1 MQSNLAQVLYTT
13 LGLSP
18 PQTKDDLAVWVQS
31 INTIT
36 PAAGLPCSA
45 LYEVVI
51 GFVVLSASPTQQ
63 AALQQT
69 YERAATTGLLGSYLL
84 TSAIDARTPLAC
96 NVTLGRSDINGS
108 LQESARTATGKSHA
122 LRLRHI
128 HPSASVHIH
137 YYYRPCYIRRCNL

>member
-1 MQSNLAQVLYTT
+1 M
-13 LGLSP
+13 
-18 PQTKDDLAVWVQS
+18 
-31 INTIT
+31 

-51 GFVVLSASPTQQ
+51 GFVVLGASPTQQ

-69 YERAATTGLLGSYLL
+69 YERAATTGQLGSYLL

-96 NVTLGRSDINGS
+96 NITLGRSDINGS

-122 LRLRHI
+122 LRLH
-128 HPSASVHIH
+128 VHAHECLAYI
-137 YYYRPCYIRRCNL
+137 YYITIDHT